1 MIMKKELSLLLL
13 LLLPLGAMA
22 QVKETLPQTMPEA
35 YSFYAS
41 DPDAVVRGMRY
52 KELKSLYNEDDFD
65 SLIDP
70 RYRTGLAWLNLLLP
84 GVGQYVMGEPGR
96 GTFFLLTGLAGYF
109 AYGIGAVSS
118 SSGAYYDS
126 QDLYTNGQVLFWS
139 GLLITLGAEIAS
151 IIDGYHVA
159 HVKSL
164 YTEDLYHKRMTG
176 MSLSMAPLVQAVP
189 SPTGIRPVAGMG
201 LTLQF

>member
-1 MIMKKELSLLLL
+1 MKKELSLLLL

-22 QVKETLPQTMPEA
+22 QVKETLPRTMPEA

-52 KELKSLYNEDDFD
+52 KKLKSLYNEDDFD

-84 GVGQYVMGEPGR
+84 GVGQYVMCR
-96 GTFFLLTGLAGYF
+96 AVKGTFFLLTGLTGYF

-118 SSGAYYDS
+118 SSGAYY
-126 QDLYTNGQVLFWS
+126 
-139 GLLITLGAEIAS
+139 
-151 IIDGYHVA
+151 
-159 HVKSL
+159 
-164 YTEDLYHKRMTG
+164 
-176 MSLSMAPLVQAVP
+176 
-189 SPTGIRPVAGMG
+189 
-201 LTLQF
+201 